1 MFYCGFSGDFCGQ
14 STTDDVNQKSAIV
27 ILAFANTNKDGT
39 ITVDSPNYPTSV
51 VGGWKSS
58 GKKVILSVGGQN
70 GHWDVVFNSDASID
84 NFINSIDRY
93 LTQYNLD
100 GIDLDIEDY
109 KAPPRIVAETIIK
122 LKKKIGSKLLI
133 VSP

>member
-14 STTDDVNQKSAIV
+14 STTDDVNPKSAIV

-39 ITVDSPNYPTSV
+39 ITVDSPNYPTSIV
-51 VGGWKSS
+51 DKWKSS

-70 GHWDVVFNSDASID
+70 GHWDVVFNSDTSIN
-84 NFINSIDRY
+84 NFINSINGY

-109 KAPPRIVAETIIK
+109 RAAPRIVANTIIK